1 MKKLFELFL
10 LSICFFF
17 SSLSLAQQ
25 DLRREIVSILSQ
37 SRLPADTIGVYIQSV
52 DQTRPLFTY
61 EASTLFNPAS
71 AMKIVTTW
79 AALDLLG
86 ANFAWKTK
94 FFYTGSLQSGVL
106 YGDLYIVGQG
116 DPFFTHEHLWLALQ
130 ELQARGLKRIE
141 GEIVLDGS
149 YFAPEV
155 SRAPPLD
162 NNIYNPYN
170 NAPHALLYNFQA
182 LRLQFVPVDG
192 RVDIYTSPR
201 LSNLQ
206 VVNNLTVTSGACNR
220 SLKSL
225 DLSPLRNGRLVI
237 SGEYPLRC
245 GNREFSRTL
254 LSHEEMLYHS
264 FVSLWREIGGEI
276 RGGYRLGRVP
286 ESASLLYVHES
297 EALPEIVRKVN
308 KFSNNVMARQVF
320 LTIGAEKMG
329 APATLDKSRSVIKQ
343 WLASKGLP
351 AHELTIDNGSGLSRS
366 GRVTP
371 RLMGEML
378 WQAYRSATMGEL
390 LGALPA
396 AGVDGTLWRRY
407 RNTPWSGE
415 MHLKTGTLRDTR
427 ALAGFGRNANNQH
440 FVVVIFINGLGIPRS
455 TADRL
460 FKSVLDWLYLNG

>member
-1 MKKLFELFL
+1 MKKVFELLLLTICFL
-10 LSICFFF
+10 LS
-17 SSLSLAQQ
+17 SPLLAQQ
-25 DLRREIVSILSQ
+25 NLRQEIAAILSQ

-52 DQTRPLFTY
+52 DQTQPLFTY
-61 EASTLFNPAS
+61 EAEKAFNPAS

-86 ANFAWKTK
+86 ADFVWKTK

-116 DPFFTHEHLWLALQ
+116 DPFFTQEHLWLALQ

-141 GEIVLDGS
+141 GEIVFDSS
-149 YFAPEV
+149 YFSPEV
-155 SRAPPLD
+155 SQAPPLD
-162 NNIYNPYN
+162 DNVFNPYN

-192 RVDIYTSPR
+192 RVEIYTSPR
-201 LSNLQ
+201 LSNLT
-206 VVNNLTVTSGACNR
+206 VVNNLTPTGGSCNR
-220 SLKSL
+220 SLQSL
-225 DLSPLRNGRLVI
+225 NLSPLQNGRLTI
-237 SGEYPLRC
+237 SGEYPLSC

-254 LSHEEMLYHS
+254 LAHEEMLYHS
-264 FVSLWREIGGEI
+264 LVSLWREIGGEI
-276 RGGYRLGRVP
+276 RGGYRLSRVP

-329 APATLDKSRSVIKQ
+329 APATLEKSRSVIKQ
-343 WLASKGLP
+343 WLASKGLA
-351 AHELTIDNGSGLSRS
+351 AHALVIDNGSGLSRS
-366 GRVTP
+366 ARITP

-407 RNTPWSGE
+407 RDTAWAGD
-415 MHLKTGTLRDTR
+415 MHLKTGTLRDSR

-440 FVVVIFINGLGIPRS
+440 FVVVIFINGLGIPSS
-455 TADRL
+455 TAEKL
-460 FKSVLDWLYLNG
+460 FQTVLDWLYLNG